1 MKIFNTLTNKKEE
14 FKPLREGEVSIYV
27 CGPTVYNYVHIGN
40 TRPMIVFDVLRR
52 TFEYL
57 GYKVTF
63 VSNFTDVDDKIIKA
77 AKAEGIT
84 EKELTDKYIAAY
96 EDVRRNLNLLFPTY
110 APRVT
115 NTMDAIIKFIDN
127 LVKSGYAYEVDGDV
141 YFRVSKIDE
150 YGQLSGIKIEDLVAG
165 ASERIDENDKK
176 EESTDFALWKKTDE
190 GIRFDSP
197 WSKGRPGWHTECVVM
212 INDIFEGGKIDIHG
226 GGQDLKFP
234 HHENEIAQSMAC
246 HHHPIAHTWM
256 HNQMINID
264 NQKMS
269 KSLGNVIW
277 AKDMVAELGCN
288 VVKWF
293 MLSSHYRNPLNLT
306 EEVLNSVKKEVAK
319 VDNVIKSVSLYLQVN
334 HIANENYNKAA
345 VDGMVG
351 ALEDDYKKET
361 VDAMVN
367 ALEDDLNTSLALTKI
382 LDQVKKLNLA
392 FRQKEKNDKAIAI
405 EYQTLLKMTAVI
417 GFVFEPRK
425 LNAAELEI
433 YQAWLEA
440 KQNKD
445 FETADKLRTQLIEKG
460 II

>member
-1 MKIFNTLTNKKEE
+1 MKLFNTLTNKKED

-77 AKAEGIT
+77 AKEEGIT
-84 EKELTDKYIAAY
+84 EKELTDKYIKAY
-96 EDVRRNLNLLFPTY
+96 EDVRRDLNLLFPTY

-115 NTMDAIIKFIDN
+115 NTMDAIINFIDG
-127 LVKSGYAYEVDGDV
+127 LVKDGYAYEVDGDV
-141 YFRVSKIDE
+141 YFRVSKIKE

-165 ASERIDENDKK
+165 ASDRVDENDKK

-190 GIRFDSP
+190 GIQFDSP

-212 INDIFEGGKIDIHG
+212 INDIFEDGKIDIHG

-277 AKDMVAELGCN
+277 AKDMIAKLGCN
-288 VVKWF
+288 VYKWL

-306 EEVLNSVKKEVAK
+306 DEVVATVKKEVAK
-319 VDNVIKSVSLYLQVN
+319 VDNVIKTVSLYLQVN
-334 HIANENYNKAA
+334 HVAKGEVNKQI
-345 VDGMVG
+345 VDDMVS
-351 ALEDDYKKET
+351 
-361 VDAMVN
+361 

-382 LDQVKKLNLA
+382 LNQVKVLNQL
-392 FRQKEKNDKAIAI
+392 FRQKDKDDQAISEA
-405 EYQTLLKMTAVI
+405 YQTLLAMGNVI
-417 GFVFEPRK
+417 GFVYEPRQ
-425 LNAAELEI
+425 LSDDELEL
-433 YQAWLEA
+433 YQSWNDA
-440 KQNKD
+440 KAKKD
-445 FETADKLRTQLIEKG
+445 FQTADKIRTELIDKG

>member
-1 MKIFNTLTNKKEE
+1 MKLFNTLTNKKEE
-14 FKPLREGEVSIYV
+14 FKPIREGEVSIYV

-40 TRPMIVFDVLRR
+40 TRPMIVFDILRR

-57 GYKVTF
+57 GYKVIF

-77 AKAEGIT
+77 AKEEGVS
-84 EKELTDKYIAAY
+84 EKELTDKYIQAY
-96 EDVRRNLNLLFPTY
+96 EDVRRDLNLLFPTY

-115 NTMDAIIKFIDN
+115 NTMDAIINFIDD
-127 LVKSGYAYEVDGDV
+127 LVKKGYAYEVDGDV
-141 YFRVSKIDE
+141 YFRVSKIKE
-150 YGQLSGIKIEDLVAG
+150 YGQLSGIRIEDLVAG
-165 ASERIDENDKK
+165 ASERVDENDKK

-190 GIRFDSP
+190 GIQFDSP

-212 INDIFEGGKIDIHG
+212 INDIFEDGKIDIHG

-277 AKDMVAELGCN
+277 AKDLINELGCN
-288 VVKWF
+288 VYKWF

-306 EEVLNSVKKEVAK
+306 DEVLNSVKKEVAK
-319 VDNVIKSVSLYLQVN
+319 VDNVIKAASLYLQVN
-334 HIANENYNKAA
+334 GI
-345 VDGMVG
+345 DGK
-351 ALEDDYKKET
+351 EYCKET
-361 VDAMVN
+361 IDTMVK
-367 ALEDDLNTSLALTKI
+367 ALEDDLNTSLALTQI
-382 LDQVKKLNLA
+382 LNQVKNLNQLM
-392 FRQKEKNDKAIAI
+392 RVKEKDNELILKS
-405 EYQTLLKMTAVI
+405 YNTLLKMTDVM
-417 GFVFEPRK
+417 GFVYEPRQ
-425 LNAAELEI
+425 LSLDELEL
-433 YQAWLEA
+433 YQNWVAAKEA
-440 KQNKD
+440 KNFD
-445 FETADKLRTQLIEKG
+445 EADKLRNELISKG

>member
-1 MKIFNTLTNKKEE
+1 MKLFNTLTNKKED

-77 AKAEGIT
+77 AKEEGIT
-84 EKELTDKYIAAY
+84 EKELTDKYIKAY
-96 EDVRRNLNLLFPTY
+96 EDVRRDLNLLFPTY

-115 NTMDAIIKFIDN
+115 NTMDAIINFIDG
-127 LVKSGYAYEVDGDV
+127 LVKDGYAYEVDGDV
-141 YFRVSKIDE
+141 YFRVSKIKE

-165 ASERIDENDKK
+165 ASDRVDENDKK

-190 GIRFDSP
+190 GIQFDSP

-212 INDIFEGGKIDIHG
+212 INDIFEDGKIDIHG

-277 AKDMVAELGCN
+277 AKDMIAKLGCN
-288 VVKWF
+288 VYKWL

-306 EEVLNSVKKEVAK
+306 DEVVATVKKEVTK
-319 VDNVIKSVSLYLQVN
+319 VDNVIKTVSLYLQVN
-334 HIANENYNKAA
+334 HVAKGEVNKQI
-345 VDGMVG
+345 VDDMVS
-351 ALEDDYKKET
+351 
-361 VDAMVN
+361 

-382 LDQVKKLNLA
+382 LNQVKVLNQL
-392 FRQKEKNDKAIAI
+392 FRQKDKDDQAISEA
-405 EYQTLLKMTAVI
+405 YQTLLAMVNVI
-417 GFVFEPRK
+417 GFVYEPRQLSDDELK
-425 LNAAELEI
+425 L
-433 YQAWLEA
+433 YQSWNDA
-440 KQNKD
+440 KAKKD
-445 FETADKLRTQLIEKG
+445 FQTADKIRDELIDKG

>member
-1 MKIFNTLTNKKEE
+1 MKLFNTLTNKKED

-77 AKAEGIT
+77 AKEEGIT
-84 EKELTDKYIAAY
+84 EKELTDKYIKAY
-96 EDVRRNLNLLFPTY
+96 EDVRRDLNLLFPTY

-115 NTMDAIIKFIDN
+115 NTMDAIINFIDG
-127 LVKSGYAYEVDGDV
+127 LVKDGYAYEVDGDV
-141 YFRVSKIDE
+141 YFRVSKIKE

-165 ASERIDENDKK
+165 ASDRVDENDKK

-190 GIRFDSP
+190 GIQFDSP

-212 INDIFEGGKIDIHG
+212 INDIFEDGKIDIHG

-277 AKDMVAELGCN
+277 AKDMIAKLGCN
-288 VVKWF
+288 VYKWL

-306 EEVLNSVKKEVAK
+306 DEVVATVKKEVAK
-319 VDNVIKSVSLYLQVN
+319 VDNVIKTVSLYLQVN
-334 HIANENYNKAA
+334 HVAEGEVNKQI
-345 VDGMVG
+345 VDDMVS
-351 ALEDDYKKET
+351 
-361 VDAMVN
+361 

-382 LDQVKKLNLA
+382 LNQVKVLNQL
-392 FRQKEKNDKAIAI
+392 FRQKDKDDQAISEA
-405 EYQTLLKMTAVI
+405 YQTLLAMVNVI
-417 GFVFEPRK
+417 GFVYEPRQ
-425 LNAAELEI
+425 LSDDELEL
-433 YQAWLEA
+433 YQSWNDA
-440 KQNKD
+440 KAKKD
-445 FETADKLRTQLIEKG
+445 FQTADKIRDELIDKG